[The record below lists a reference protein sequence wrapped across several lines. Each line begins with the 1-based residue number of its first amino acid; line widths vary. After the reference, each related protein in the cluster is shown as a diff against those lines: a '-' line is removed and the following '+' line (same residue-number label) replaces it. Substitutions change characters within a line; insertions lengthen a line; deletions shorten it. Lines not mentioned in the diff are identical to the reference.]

1 MSRESDAVAALR
13 NRLAKAESRFDFT
26 RCHFEAHALLREFP
40 GSVEGRLLLERIER
54 SLRAQEPGQEST
66 QEAPPPRAGSGSL
79 WRAALRPLPWAV
91 GLVVLTYI
99 ALHFL
104 RRLLK

>member
-1 MSRESDAVAALR
+1 VSRESDRISALR
-13 NRLAKAESRFDFT
+13 TRLAKAESAFELS
-26 RCHFEAHALLREFP
+26 RCHFEAHALLRDFP

-54 SLRAQEPGQEST
+54 ALRSQGQDAESG
-66 QEAPPPRAGSGSL
+66 PPPRPEPPSI
-79 WRAALRPLPWAV
+79 WRSALRPLPWAV
-91 GLVVLTYI
+91 GLVVFAYI

>member
-1 MSRESDAVAALR
+1 MSREAKLITALR
-13 NRLAKAESRFDFT
+13 DRFAKAESSFELS
-26 RCHFEAHALLREFP
+26 RCHFEAHALLRDFP
-40 GSVEGRLLLERIER
+40 GSVEGRLLLEQIER
-54 SLRAQEPGQEST
+54 AMRSQGSESSTPVRAEPT
-66 QEAPPPRAGSGSL
+66 AF
-79 WRAALRPLPWAV
+79 WRTALRPLPWAV

>member
-1 MSRESDAVAALR
+1 MSRETDAIAALR
-13 NRLAKAESRFDFT
+13 NRLAKADTSFELS
-26 RCHFEAHALLREFP
+26 RCHFEAHALLRDFP
-40 GSVEGRLLLERIER
+40 GSVEGRLLLEQIER
-54 SLRAQEPGQEST
+54 AMRSQSAESGPPARAEPPSI
-66 QEAPPPRAGSGSL
+66 

>member
-1 MSRESDAVAALR
+1 MSREADLLSALR
-13 NRLAKAESRFDFT
+13 NRLAKADSPFELS

-40 GSVEGRLLLERIER
+40 GSVEGRLLLEQIEQAM
-54 SLRAQEPGQEST
+54 RAQGTET
-66 QEAPPPRAGSGSL
+66 EAPAPRAQPPSL

-91 GLVVLTYI
+91 ALVVLTYV

-104 RRLLK
+104 RRLFK